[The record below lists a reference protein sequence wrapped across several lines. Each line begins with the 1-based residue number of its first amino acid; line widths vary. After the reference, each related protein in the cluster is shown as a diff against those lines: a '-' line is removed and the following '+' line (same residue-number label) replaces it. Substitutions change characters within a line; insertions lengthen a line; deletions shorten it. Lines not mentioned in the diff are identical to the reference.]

1 MTKKEFLELFR
12 QTMLELYN
20 DPEKLRKVKA
30 EYESTKMEHPEFFE
44 RIEQLSVGDITTD
57 EFEKMINIIKSKN
70 SQELDPEAAEPQPDQ
85 EEESNDF

>member
-44 RIEQLSVGDITTD
+44 RIEQLSVCDMTTD
-57 EFEKMINIIKSKN
+57 EFEKMINIIKDHNLKSRMAN
-70 SQELDPEAAEPQPDQ
+70 
-85 EEESNDF
+85 